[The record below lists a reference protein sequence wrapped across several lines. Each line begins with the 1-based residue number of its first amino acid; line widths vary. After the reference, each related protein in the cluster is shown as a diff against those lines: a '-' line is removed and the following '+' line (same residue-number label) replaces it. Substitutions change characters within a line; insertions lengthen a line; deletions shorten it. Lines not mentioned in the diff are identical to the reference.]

1 MEMLVDYYNGGVSGY
16 NKAVTD
22 LIIEKYDKIRDDPR
36 ELDYSLT
43 QEKRLYYIS
52 MGQGWLM
59 NWQLSNW
66 KEYKDVS
73 GNFIGAQPYI
83 QFGLEL
89 AKALNWIRHDV
100 LNDVLELAIHNLQID
115 SPEKPAG
122 KPPNYTGFWKVNIK
136 YLNLSVFCNWKFANL
151 IKLLLL

>member
-1 MEMLVDYYNGGVSGY
+1 
-16 NKAVTD
+16 
-22 LIIEKYDKIRDDPR
+22 
-36 ELDYSLT
+36 
-43 QEKRLYYIS
+43 
-52 MGQGWLM
+52 M

-100 LNDVLELAIHNLQID
+100 LNDFLELAIHNLQID
-115 SPEKPAG
+115 SPEKPAE

-136 YLNLSVFCNWKFANL
+136 YLNLSVFWNWKFANL